1 MRPHEPLVLFALG
14 VELLFA
20 PYSAHPQSS
29 FNPAKLA
36 EMDFAI
42 TNAIAEKRLPGAVLW
57 IERNGRVHSNAY
69 GHRALTPKVE
79 PMTLDTIFDAA
90 SLTKVLAGA
99 PAVMLLVERGQIDLE
114 AAARR
119 YLPEFKGDGKEAI
132 TIRQLLTHTSGLRPG
147 ISRSP
152 PWKGAEAAI
161 RLACAEKLQSPPG
174 AVFRYSDINFVLL
187 GEIVQRVS
195 GHKLEDFCAR
205 EIYQPLRMVDTG
217 FLPPKEKLQRIAPTE
232 PADGVML
239 RGTVH
244 DPTARLMGGVAG
256 HAGVFTTASDLARY
270 ARMLLN
276 GGELDGARIFKPE
289 TVKLMTAVHTP
300 TNLLARRGLGW
311 DIDTGYSRP
320 RGQLFPLGS
329 FGHTGF
335 TGTALWIDPF
345 SKTFW
350 IFLSNRVHPDGKG
363 NILPLQYTLA
373 TLAAECI
380 DEFDFANVAGALPA
394 RTNYFSGLASSN
406 PPPAATRAA
415 PAAVAPRPLF
425 VPTPAHLQIP
435 GALNGIDVLAKQR
448 FAPLRKLRIGLV
460 TNHTGQDRWRNP
472 TIDLLKNAPEI
483 ELKSL
488 FSPEHGIRGELDE
501 NVSDSVD
508 ALTGLPVYSLYGVR
522 RVPAPE
528 QMDGLDALVFDVQD
542 IGCRF
547 YTYTATMGNC
557 LEAAAKAGL
566 KFFVLDR
573 VNPIGGVAVEGPVYQ
588 GEPQFVAWHAVPL
601 RHGMTVGELA
611 KMFNAERGF
620 HADLTVI
627 PCESWN
633 RDAWFDETAL
643 PWRNPSPNMRSL
655 TAAALYPGLG
665 LHESAISV
673 GRGTDKPFEQFGAP
687 YIDDVLLASELNKVG
702 LAGVRFVPVRFTPT
716 YSTFKGQE
724 CGGVVS
730 ILTDRDKL
738 QAVDLG
744 IVIALTLRRLY
755 PNDYALDKIAPLLR
769 HPETLEAIKSGQTLA
784 AIKRSWEADL
794 KSFKKRRETFLLYR

>member
-1 MRPHEPLVLFALG
+1 MVLFAIG
-14 VELLFA
+14 VGLLAA
-20 PYSAHPQSS
+20 PLSALPQPA

-36 EMDFAI
+36 EMDIAI
-42 TNAIAEKRLPGAVLW
+42 TNSIAEKRLPGAVLW
-57 IERNGRVHSNAY
+57 VEHKSHVHTKAY
-69 GHRALTPKVE
+69 GRRALTPREE
-79 PMTLDTIFDAA
+79 PMTEDTIFDAA
-90 SLTKVLAGA
+90 SLTKVLACT
-99 PAVMLLVERGQIDLE
+99 PALMLLVERGQIDLD
-114 AAARR
+114 APARR

-132 TIRQLLTHTSGLRPG
+132 TLRQLLTHTSGLRPG
-147 ISRSP
+147 IGRSP

-174 AVFRYSDINFVLL
+174 AVFRYSDINFFVL

-195 GHKLEDFCAR
+195 GNKLEEFCAR
-205 EIYQPLRMVDTG
+205 EIYRPLQMTDTG

-244 DPTARLMGGVAG
+244 DPTARLIGGVAG
-256 HAGVFTTASDLARY
+256 HAGVFTTAADLARY

-276 GGELDGARIFKPE
+276 GGELEGTRIFKPE
-289 TVKLMTAVHTP
+289 TVALMTTVHTP

-311 DIDTGYSRP
+311 DIDTAYSRP

-335 TGTALWIDPF
+335 TGTAVWIDPF

-350 IFLSNRVHPDGKG
+350 ILLSNRVHPDGKG

-373 TLAAECI
+373 TLAAEAI
-380 DEFDFANVAGALPA
+380 EGFDFANVSGALPA
-394 RTNYFSGLASSN
+394 RTNYFAALASSN
-406 PPPAATRAA
+406 APTSTPNVA
-415 PAAVAPRPLF
+415 PAVAAPRPLF

-435 GALNGIDVLAKQR
+435 GALNGIDVLVKQN

-460 TNHTGQDRWRNP
+460 TNHTGQDHWRNP
-472 TIDLLKNAPEI
+472 TIDLLKNAPDV
-483 ELKSL
+483 ELKAL

-508 ALTGLPVYSLYGVR
+508 ALTGLPVYSLYGKR
-522 RVPAPE
+522 RTPAPE
-528 QMDGLDALVFDVQD
+528 QLDGLDALVFDVQD

-547 YTYTATMGNC
+547 YTYIATMGNC
-557 LEAAAKAGL
+557 LEAAGKAGL

-588 GEPQFVAWHAVPL
+588 GEPQFVAWHALPL

-620 HADLTVI
+620 RANLTVI
-627 PCESWN
+627 PCERWARS
-633 RDAWFDETAL
+633 AWFDETAL

-655 TAAALYPGLG
+655 NAAALYPGLG

-673 GRGTDKPFEQFGAP
+673 GRGTDKPFEQLGAP
-687 YIDDVLLASELNKVG
+687 YIDDVMLASELNKAG
-702 LAGVRFVPVRFTPT
+702 LAGVRFVPMRFTPA
-716 YSTFKGQE
+716 YSTFKTQE
-724 CGGVVS
+724 CGGAALV
-730 ILTDRDKL
+730 LTDRDKL

-769 HPETLEAIKSGQTLA
+769 HPATLEAIKTGQPLA

-794 KSFKKRRETFLLYR
+794 RSFKKRRETFLLYK